1 MIISIISAIAEN
13 MVIGRDNA
21 LPWDLP
27 ADLEYFKKQTL
38 NKPVIMGQKTYES
51 IGRALPNRKNIVLSY
66 NKDYSATGIVVVS
79 SIDEALKEAGVVG
92 EVMIIGGA
100 SIYKQFLPL
109 ANRLYLTFIHHSFEG
124 DSRFPNFDR
133 IQWKEVS
140 RIDNKPDERN
150 KYSYSFVILEKNGV

>member
-150 KYSYSFVILEKNGV
+150 KYSYSFVILEKNEV